1 MNLRG
6 IYISDVFL
14 GHRNFPH
21 FVIAVRHESESGK
34 PYVLRATID
43 SGRLN
48 DLVKVANLDPTGD
61 AFLINHEGVLQTPS
75 HIFGQVLTPFPLASI
90 FDSSRSG
97 ILETTDSQGQPL
109 LVGVTRVA
117 NSPFLLVS
125 AYQPELLLQ
134 KWSFLLIQVI
144 IAVVSS
150 VVVIFL
156 VIWWGSTTLVNRIY
170 EADNRRAAV
179 LHEIE
184 YTNKMAHIGRLA
196 AGVAHEINNP
206 MAIINEK
213 VGLMKDLLALSA
225 DFPQREKFLRQV
237 GIISDSVKRVSA
249 ITHRLLGFARHLPIK
264 SDVIHI
270 DLLIKEV
277 LGFVGRE
284 AEHRNIAIN
293 LDIPSESPVIESDQG
308 QLQQVF
314 LNIINNA
321 LGAVKEGGRVD
332 ISISQDSSENVVVS
346 IADNGVGIPPE
357 HLKSIFEP
365 FFSTKGKRGTGLGLS
380 ITYGI
385 VQKLGGRISVE
396 SEEGVGTTFS
406 VVLPLRNMT

>member
-1 MNLRG
+1 MMG
-6 IYISDVFL
+6 M
-14 GHRNFPH
+14 
-21 FVIAVRHESESGK
+21 
-34 PYVLRATID
+34 
-43 SGRLN
+43 
-48 DLVKVANLDPTGD
+48 
-61 AFLINHEGVLQTPS
+61 
-75 HIFGQVLTPFPLASI
+75 
-90 FDSSRSG
+90 
-97 ILETTDSQGQPL
+97 
-109 LVGVTRVA
+109 TRVA
-117 NSPFLLVS
+117 NSPFLLV
-125 AYQPELLLQ
+125 AVYQPEVLLQ

-144 IAVVSS
+144 IAVIFS

-156 VIWWGSTTLVNRIY
+156 VTWWGSTTLVSRIY

-225 DFPQREKFLRQV
+225 DFPRREKFLHQV
-237 GIISDSVKRVSA
+237 EKISNSVKRVSD
-249 ITHRLLGFARHLPIK
+249 ITHRLLGFARHLPVLTDK
-264 SDVIHI
+264 IHI
-270 DLLIKEV
+270 GLLIKEV

-284 AEHRNIAIN
+284 AEHRNISIN
-293 LDIPSESPVIESDQG
+293 LDIPPESPVIESDQG

-321 LGAVKEGGRVD
+321 LGAVKEGGRID
-332 ISISQDSSENVVVS
+332 ISISQDSSESVAVS

-396 SEEGVGTTFS
+396 SEEGVGTTFC
-406 VVLPLRNMT
+406 VVLPLRQAAQRT